1 MQLVRFNNV
10 SFKYEENK
18 YVLNN
23 VSFSFGEKGIIAIL
37 GKSGSGKSTLLSLL
51 NGSLLPTKGEIIQ
64 DEKARISTS
73 FQSSLLLNYLNV
85 YENVALPLYLNGERE
100 EDVEEKVNFALE
112 QVEMKEKAKR
122 DVKNLSG
129 GEKMRVSLARALV
142 NSSNIIILDEP
153 TGALDEEK
161 TKEIY
166 SIIKKLSKRIL
177 IILVT
182 HDEIGA
188 NEIADTLYE
197 LKEGKLNLVFKKD
210 INDDNKIII
219 SKQDNNCIS
228 YKKGILL
235 NWKYLINHKIRVIV
249 CLIFSSLSFS
259 FQYIGMNIYFNIDR
273 TLNSLLGN
281 FYSSSTGYLSRVEQ
295 LETSKNLKL
304 EKVSLPSKK
313 DLEELNIKS
322 VKNSLDFF
330 IPQYQEISL
339 NNLSME
345 CRFIPVIE
353 EDKSK
358 LKNGGGILTPFSVV
372 VNSLFLKT
380 FNIEE
385 SEINKNI
392 YYSNQVIIRDEKKEA
407 NDLCNIEL
415 TFVINGISK
424 ETSSFNEPII
434 YYSYDGI
441 YQFLN
446 TIKCNNISE
455 VYSKEVTAK
464 DMLDMNSNIS
474 CDINSRAFLI
484 NSKEII
490 AIKKEIEKKKLNL
503 KISSKII
510 EIFDST
516 KELVLSVTRIAMV
529 YIVLFIILA
538 SLLLFLSMY
547 SLYEKNIRLF
557 ALVKIFSY
565 NNKNNL
571 IITFTNG
578 IIFFT
583 LILGLIFVSSI
594 FQTIIGN
601 IIFQH
606 LTLPS
611 LIRFIDIKSL
621 LIIVALLS
629 AITFITT
636 LFSRIKIKNNRI
648 KKELDGED

>member
-10 SFKYEENK
+10 FFKYEENK

-51 NGSLLPTKGEIIQ
+51 NGSLLPTKGEIIK

-100 EDVEEKVNFALE
+100 EDVEEKVHSALE

-166 SIIKKLSKRIL
+166 SIIKKLSKKIL

-197 LKEGKLNLVFKKD
+197 LKEGKLNLIFKKD

-219 SKQDNNCIS
+219 SNQDNKCIS

-273 TLNSLLGN
+273 TLNSLLGK

-380 FNIEE
+380 FNIDENQ
-385 SEINKNI
+385 INKNI

-484 NSKEII
+484 SSKEII
-490 AIKKEIEKKKLNL
+490 DIKKEIEKKKLNL

-578 IIFFT
+578 IIFFA

-601 IIFQH
+601 IIFRH

-611 LIRFIDIKSL
+611 LIRIIDIKSF
-621 LIIVALLS
+621 LIIVVLLS
-629 AITFITT
+629 VITFITT